1 MCLGDACPECSKAI
15 AMGGIFFIECRDGE
29 QGNSNPYR
37 TGRLIA
43 VREEAVKQMF
53 NKYERINF
61 MEYTPFEKLFGHLLT
76 PPQPSDGF

>member
-61 MEYTPFEKLFGHLLT
+61 MEHTPFEKLFGHLLT
-76 PPQPSDGF
+76 TPAE